1 MNTPPESEKAT
12 LDDEAIARLKKINV
26 QLDAL
31 QMRIHEIAK
40 AYRRQISQAAA
51 DLGLPMDAIG
61 IEAEL
66 DFCLSPADPR
76 YDPTFEHSDNLV
88 ASRTLHCPESPDLLD
103 FGIDEPGSVIG
114 PQGWLFHDLT
124 EHAYGVNQPQ
134 VTPVELLQVG
144 DVRVDVVIRQSIKIN
159 FTSSKIYRKFE
170 AYDQRS

>member
-1 MNTPPESEKAT
+1 MSTPPDSETAA
-12 LDDEAIARLKKINV
+12 LDDEAIARLKHINV

-31 QMRIHEIAK
+31 QTRIHEIAK

-51 DLGLPMDAIG
+51 DLGLPVDAIG

-76 YDPTFEHSDNLV
+76 YDPTFEHSDNRV
-88 ASRTLHCPESPDLLD
+88 ASRTLQCPESPDLLH

-124 EHAYGVNQPQ
+124 EHAYENTQPGVMA
-134 VTPVELLQVG
+134 TELFLVEYVDAKLI
-144 DVRVDVVIRQSIKIN
+144 VR
-159 FTSSKIYRKFE
+159 
-170 AYDQRS
+170 